1 MTGLFAALDPAA
13 LNRRPG
19 NAAIGVD
26 GLSVCE
32 GAHFNNYSALA
43 AGSCLA
49 ALPVVV
55 VYLFA
60 QRSFIKGIF
69 AGSLVE

>member
-1 MTGLFAALDPAA
+1 MRCGPKHACCYENIWALLGLTFGVHSRQFG
-13 LNRRPG
+13 LNLVCKRR
-19 NAAIGVD
+19 
-26 GLSVCE
+26 E
-32 GAHFNNYSALA
+32 GD
-43 AGSCLA
+43 

-55 VYLFA
+55 VHLFA